1 MKAGYV
7 YILSNKPEGALYI
20 GVTSDLIKRIYE
32 HRTKAI
38 KGFSRKYHLHHLVYF
53 EVLDEIADAI
63 VREKQL
69 KNWHR
74 QWKVNLISDVNPYWR
89 DLYPELVG
97 EKDAETS
104 SA

>member
-1 MKAGYV
+1 MGYV

-20 GVTSDLIKRIYE
+20 GVTSNLIKRIYE
-32 HRTKAI
+32 HRTGVMG
-38 KGFSRKYHLHHLVYF
+38 GFSRKYHLHNLVYF
-53 EVLDEIADAI
+53 EVLEEIKDAI
-63 VREKQL
+63 AREKQL

-74 QWKVNLISDVNPYWR
+74 QWKLNLVSEVNPYWR